1 MVVTYHNEYI
11 MLNVAE
17 PYIKKCMCMIFV
29 FVRIGRYGSTYV
41 LIIMFDLHMLTW
53 LYDFPKHE
61 SQAVKQVWFQRR
73 IRVPSEILSVVQNS
87 WEILYF
93 TPLLVQDT
101 ALQVYYN
108 G

>member
-1 MVVTYHNEYI
+1 
-11 MLNVAE
+11 
-17 PYIKKCMCMIFV
+17 
-29 FVRIGRYGSTYV
+29 
-41 LIIMFDLHMLTW
+41 MLTW